1 MKKKALVIT
10 LTNFIDD
17 PRPRRNHEIFSELG
31 YSMEIISYRFKSNTS
46 NFNQK
51 LILKKKKGYYN
62 RVLFLLIVL
71 LNNVLK
77 FKFLDKIALQ
87 FEFNSLDLSD
97 YLSQRN
103 YNVIII
109 EDLKLVPLV
118 INKKKNSKIIFDARE
133 YYPKQFENS
142 FVFKLIESK
151 FNFRLCYNYLKKTDL
166 ILTVSRKIQQ
176 EYSNKF
182 NVDVKLIMSA
192 PKFNETVIN
201 DINSNKIKIVHHG
214 MANRNR
220 QIEKMINC
228 FKSFNDNF
236 IFDLFLV
243 GDNKYIE
250 ELKLIAS
257 DCQRIQIKNPI
268 KHDQIVKTLSSYD
281 IGFFYVEPSTFNLKY
296 CLPNKFFEFIQ
307 ARLAIL
313 TGPSSEMS
321 FLIDKY
327 KIGMYSKKFD
337 TNEII
342 ELVNNMTLDNLKTYK
357 KNTHFAA
364 QNLCFEL
371 EKEKLINLIK

>member
-31 YSMEIISYRFKSNTS
+31 YSMEIISYKFKSNSS

-51 LILKKKKGYYN
+51 LNLKKKKGYYN

-71 LNNVLK
+71 LNNVLR

-87 FEFNSLDLSD
+87 FEFNSFELSD

-109 EDLKLVPLV
+109 EDLKLVPLL
-118 INKKKNSKIIFDARE
+118 INKKKKSKIIFDARE

-142 FVFKLIESK
+142 LVFKLIESK

-192 PKFNETVIN
+192 PKFNDTVIN

-243 GDNKYIE
+243 GDNKYIK

-268 KHDQIVKTLSSYD
+268 RHDQIVKTLSSYD

-321 FLIDKY
+321 YLIDKY
-327 KIGMYSKKFD
+327 EIGMYSRKFD

-342 ELVNNMTLDNLKTYK
+342 ELANNMTLDNLKTYK
-357 KNTHFAA
+357 KKHPFCCTKFM
-364 QNLCFEL
+364 F
-371 EKEKLINLIK
+371 

>member
-31 YSMEIISYRFKSNTS
+31 YSMEIISYKFKSNSS

-51 LILKKKKGYYN
+51 LNLKKKKGYYN

-71 LNNVLK
+71 LNNVLR

-87 FEFNSLDLSD
+87 FEFNSFELSD

-118 INKKKNSKIIFDARE
+118 INKKKKSKIIFDARE

-142 FVFKLIESK
+142 LVFKLIESK

-192 PKFNETVIN
+192 PKFNDTVIN

-243 GDNKYIE
+243 GDNKYIK

-268 KHDQIVKTLSSYD
+268 RHDQIVKTLSSYD

-321 FLIDKY
+321 YLIDKY
-327 KIGMYSKKFD
+327 EIGMYSRKFD

-342 ELVNNMTLDNLKTYK
+342 ELANNMTLDNLKTYK

-364 QNLCFEL
+364 QNLCFEI

>member
-151 FNFRLCYNYLKKTDL
+151 FNFRLCYN
-166 ILTVSRKIQQ
+166 
-176 EYSNKF
+176 
-182 NVDVKLIMSA
+182 
-192 PKFNETVIN
+192 
-201 DINSNKIKIVHHG
+201 
-214 MANRNR
+214 
-220 QIEKMINC
+220 
-228 FKSFNDNF
+228 
-236 IFDLFLV
+236 
-243 GDNKYIE
+243 
-250 ELKLIAS
+250 
-257 DCQRIQIKNPI
+257 
-268 KHDQIVKTLSSYD
+268 
-281 IGFFYVEPSTFNLKY
+281 
-296 CLPNKFFEFIQ
+296 
-307 ARLAIL
+307 
-313 TGPSSEMS
+313 
-321 FLIDKY
+321 
-327 KIGMYSKKFD
+327 
-337 TNEII
+337 
-342 ELVNNMTLDNLKTYK
+342 
-357 KNTHFAA
+357 
-364 QNLCFEL
+364 
-371 EKEKLINLIK
+371 

>member
-1 MKKKALVIT
+1 M
-10 LTNFIDD
+10 
-17 PRPRRNHEIFSELG
+17 
-31 YSMEIISYRFKSNTS
+31 
-46 NFNQK
+46 
-51 LILKKKKGYYN
+51 
-62 RVLFLLIVL
+62 
-71 LNNVLK
+71 
-77 FKFLDKIALQ
+77 
-87 FEFNSLDLSD
+87 
-97 YLSQRN
+97 
-103 YNVIII
+103 
-109 EDLKLVPLV
+109 
-118 INKKKNSKIIFDARE
+118 
-133 YYPKQFENS
+133 
-142 FVFKLIESK
+142 
-151 FNFRLCYNYLKKTDL
+151 
-166 ILTVSRKIQQ
+166 
-176 EYSNKF
+176 
-182 NVDVKLIMSA
+182 
-192 PKFNETVIN
+192 
-201 DINSNKIKIVHHG
+201 
-214 MANRNR
+214 
-220 QIEKMINC
+220 
-228 FKSFNDNF
+228 
-236 IFDLFLV
+236 
-243 GDNKYIE
+243 E

-364 QNLCFEL
+364 QNLCFEI